1 MTRVRWP
8 VVGGGEGDGEVS
20 KSRRTATFDHVGA
33 GGRITPLESAM
44 RYALRGVRVVPLHFP
59 IGPPSL
65 IDGGGDSG
73 RLVCSCLEL
82 DCQAP
87 GLHPLEPLEI
97 DNATCD
103 PVQLARWFAQ
113 VPRANVA
120 AVVGAGLEVV
130 ELHYAAPP
138 AQLAAW
144 LSAQGVRLGPVL
156 VAGRGCLDLIVFSEA
171 GPPAEVEQ
179 LDLWRSGGS
188 LFRPGMGELVVLPP
202 SRFIDGSYASRRGC
216 HPTVTRC
223 SPPWRA
229 SRLRIGWRPGT

>member
-33 GGRITPLESAM
+33 GGRITPLENAM

-120 AVVGAGLEVV
+120 AVV
-130 ELHYAAPP
+130 
-138 AQLAAW
+138 
-144 LSAQGVRLGPVL
+144 

-202 SRFIDGSYASRRGC
+202 SRFIDGSYASWLVPWEQAGMPPDRDQVLATVAGIPAPDRLAAWD
-216 HPTVTRC
+216 VTRQDGQGV
-223 SPPWRA
+223 RA
-229 SRLRIGWRPGT
+229 CGK